1 MLLMPTLLL
10 HASNLALIPSHSVKF
25 KRSTGLKDSWEST
38 LREKCPNM
46 SKFFLV
52 RIFLHSD

>member
-1 MLLMPTLLL
+1 MLLMPTLLP
-10 HASNLALIPSHSVKF
+10 HANNLALIPSHSVKF

-46 SKFFLV
+46 KFFLV